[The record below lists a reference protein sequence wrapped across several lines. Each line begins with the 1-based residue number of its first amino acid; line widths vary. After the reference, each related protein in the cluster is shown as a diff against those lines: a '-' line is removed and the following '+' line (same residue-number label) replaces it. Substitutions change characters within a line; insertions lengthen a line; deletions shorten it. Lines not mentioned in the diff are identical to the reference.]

1 MTTHLMHP
9 EDVKAAIRK
18 KHGTIINFAK
28 ANRLSRNS
36 VQDFLRGRTNTKVR
50 KAVESLFMEP
60 VDTPI
65 QQPAHAIIAVKVGSK

>member
-1 MTTHLMHP
+1 MHP

-18 KHGTIINFAK
+18 KHGTIIEFAK

-50 KAVESLFMEP
+50 KAVESLLMEP

-65 QQPAHAIIAVKVGSK
+65 PNSAHAKIAVSVSSK